1 MTESKWLS
9 LRALPPSLRPRRC
22 GVCHPLWLLRH
33 CEICLKMLNRYKL
46 SLQIEAIYY
55 ETPIQFAKG
64 FTFVRTLHCEVCR
77 HFFPSLPAL
86 LNDSL
91 ALISC
96 YLQAEAIYF
105 RNAEKIHKMF
115 RSCTQMSSRGRNHPS
130 PECRLRDD
138 ADTEVGSP
146 YSITISEL

>member
-1 MTESKWLS
+1 
-9 LRALPPSLRPRRC
+9 
-22 GVCHPLWLLRH
+22 
-33 CEICLKMLNRYKL
+33 MLNRYKL

-105 RNAEKIHKMF
+105 RNAEKIHNFSLLYANVIAREESPK
-115 RSCTQMSSRGRNHPS
+115 SGVQASR
-130 PECRLRDD
+130 
-138 ADTEVGSP
+138 
-146 YSITISEL
+146 